1 MGEEKTF
8 VDEEEIYGSRA
19 VSIKKNHIWKYPT
32 FILLAMIIVGIF
44 IFLGNG
50 DDIGPTGGVVK
61 SVGAGPEIGDSPL
74 LGNEDAP
81 VTIIIFSDFSCQ
93 FCAAASGANEEIV
106 NSMKSRSSGWEPIM
120 PNVIKDY
127 VDTGKVKMAFKYF
140 PGHGAGQQAMLT
152 GLCLNEQG
160 LFWEFHDKAFAD
172 YEFTN
177 DLGKMKALAGE
188 LGADMDALDRC
199 LASNKYNSKLNSDT
213 QEGKEAG
220 VQGTPAFFVNGKLVS
235 GAVPYSDIKKVIDS
249 ELGI

>member
-1 MGEEKTF
+1 MDNRETA
-8 VDEEEIYGSRA
+8 GSGIL
-19 VSIKKNHIWKYPT
+19 SIRKDDIWRYST
-32 FILLAMIIVGIF
+32 FILLAVIIVGIF
-44 IFLGNG
+44 IFLGKG
-50 DDIGPTGGVVK
+50 DNAGPAGGIVK
-61 SVGAGPEIGDSPL
+61 NVGTGPEIGDAPL
-74 LGNEDAP
+74 LGDKDAP
-81 VTIIIFSDFSCQ
+81 VSIVIFSDFSCP
-93 FCAAASGANEEIV
+93 FCAAASGKNEEIV
-106 NSMKSRSSGWEPIM
+106 TSMKSRSSGWEPIM

-127 VDTGKVKMAFKYF
+127 VDTGKVKIAFKYF

-213 QEGKEAG
+213 QEGKDAG
-220 VQGTPAFFVNGKLVS
+220 VRGTPAFFVNENLVS

-249 ELGI
+249 ELGN

>member
-1 MGEEKTF
+1 MS
-8 VDEEEIYGSRA
+8 EEEISVSA
-19 VSIKKNHIWKYPT
+19 EKTSNPVTLSIKKENIWKYST
-32 FILLAMIIVGIF
+32 FILVAVIVVGVF
-44 IFLGNG
+44 IFLGKSDN
-50 DDIGPTGGVVK
+50 IGPTGEIVK
-61 SVGAGPEIGDSPL
+61 NVGTGLEIGDAPL
-74 LGNEDAP
+74 LGDKNAP
-81 VTIIIFSDFSCQ
+81 VTIVIFSDFSCP

-127 VDTGKVKMAFKYF
+127 VDTGKVKIAFKYF

-152 GLCLNEQG
+152 GLCLNEQE
-160 LFWEFHDKAFAD
+160 LFWKFHDKAFAN
-172 YEFTN
+172 YESTN
-177 DLGKMKALAGE
+177 NLEKMKELAKE

-199 LASNKYNSKLNSDT
+199 LASNKYNSKLNSDS

-220 VQGTPAFFVNGKLVS
+220 VQGTPAFFVNEKLVS